1 MQAKALRVGHQVPAL
16 SQRSARVLSL
26 AGEDSSFASFLCGR
40 YLDRKLRIS
49 NLCDDAIKKMS
60 LWISMRVRL
69 STVVKTDSTG
79 FVPRRI

>member
-49 NLCDDAIKKMS
+49 NLCDDA
-60 LWISMRVRL
+60 SMRVRL